1 MAQTVRR
8 FPALT
13 LNTDG
18 HAHPRENTLVGLTVV
33 LGLVAFIT
41 SYWHNLHMLSSW
53 TGLAGVITG
62 LWGQF
67 ISATTAE
74 RFVVVIAL
82 ALSAFGLGI
91 GLAHGGLF
99 GGVW

>member
-18 HAHPRENTLVGLTVV
+18 HTHPRENAFVAVAAVFGL
-33 LGLVAFIT
+33 LAFV
-41 SYWHNLHMLSSW
+41 SAFFDNLHIMSSW
-53 TGLAGVITG
+53 TGLVGIVAG

-67 ISATTAE
+67 ISVTTAE
-74 RFVVVIAL
+74 RFALVISTGL
-82 ALSAFGLGI
+82 AGVGLYL
-91 GLAHGGLF
+91 GLAHGGFF
-99 GGVW
+99 GGLW

>member
-8 FPALT
+8 MPAFT

-18 HAHPRENTLVGLTVV
+18 HPHPRENTLVGLTVV
-33 LGLVAFIT
+33 FGLLAFV
-41 SYWHNLHMLSSW
+41 SSFFHSLHLLSSW
-53 TGLAGVITG
+53 TGLAGVVTG

-67 ISATTAE
+67 ISVTTAE
-74 RFVVVIAL
+74 RFVTVIAL
-82 ALSAFGLGI
+82 GASAVGLGL

-99 GGVW
+99 G

>member
-1 MAQTVRR
+1 MAQTARR
-8 FPALT
+8 FPSMT

-18 HAHPRENTLVGLTVV
+18 HPHPRENTLVGLTVLFALLAIV
-33 LGLVAFIT
+33 SAFFD
-41 SYWHNLHMLSSW
+41 SLHIMSSW
-53 TGLAGVITG
+53 TGLAGVVTG

-67 ISATTAE
+67 ISVTTAE
-74 RFVVVIAL
+74 RFVLVIAL
-82 ALSAFGLGI
+82 VASALGLGI

>member
-1 MAQTVRR
+1 MAQTARR
-8 FPALT
+8 FPSVT

-18 HAHPRENTLVGLTVV
+18 HPHPLENALVGLTVV
-33 LGLVAFIT
+33 LGLLAFI
-41 SYWHNLHMLSSW
+41 SSFFHSLHLLSSW
-53 TGLAGVITG
+53 TGLAGIVTG

-67 ISATTAE
+67 ISVTTAE

-82 ALSAFGLGI
+82 GASLFGLGI